1 MVLICFTITIHN
13 QVYPATVLSLL
24 QNFNALQE
32 IAATPG
38 HLLHGNDAQNA
49 IDAVQA
55 KQNEFCGESF
65 HDEVNP
71 HDGWDENQVHFPRL
85 RNEPSAMES
94 PGRWLLNVMLY
105 CRCIMI
111 STQFDIADAWN
122 LHAPAKPSSTAQQLG
137 KFWSQASRECTVSR
151 VYALYFT
158 AIVRILTRLSPHEP
172 TKTPPILQ
180 RRMEMKLASHIFPL
194 FHLGV
199 PFSLI
204 VPSPPSCHCRLWG
217 HIESALDLNFR
228 TTTRDESNTLTISN
242 NQFSQTMGKNEWID
256 EFENKQS
263 KTQKLISNFP
273 QI

>member
-1 MVLICFTITIHN
+1 MYGGKRVHQNITITLQTYCINHN

-94 PGRWLLNVMLY
+94 PGRWLLKSVECHALLPLYHGFLRNLTLRMLE
-105 CRCIMI
+105 I
-111 STQFDIADAWN
+111 SMNQRN
-122 LHAPAKPSSTAQQLG
+122 HQQLG
-137 KFWSQASRECTVSR
+137 KFGSQASRECTISW
-151 VYALYFT
+151 VYALSFT
-158 AIVRILTRLSPHEP
+158 PIVRILARLSPHEP
-172 TKTPPILQ
+172 KKTAPILAMQ
-180 RRMEMKLASHIFPL
+180 NRNEIGFPL
-194 FHLGV
+194 FILG
-199 PFSLI
+199 FLSL
-204 VPSPPSCHCRLWG
+204 W
-217 HIESALDLNFR
+217 
-228 TTTRDESNTLTISN
+228 
-242 NQFSQTMGKNEWID
+242 
-256 EFENKQS
+256 
-263 KTQKLISNFP
+263 
-273 QI
+273 